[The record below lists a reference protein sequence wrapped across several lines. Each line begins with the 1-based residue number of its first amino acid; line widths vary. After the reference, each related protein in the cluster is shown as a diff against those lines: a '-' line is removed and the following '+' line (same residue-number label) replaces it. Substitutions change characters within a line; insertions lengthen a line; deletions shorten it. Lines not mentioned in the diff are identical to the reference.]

1 MKAFVT
7 GATGFVGSHV
17 ARLLA
22 EQGADLRL
30 LVRAGSRRE
39 NLAGLHADLVVGDL
53 TDPASLRKGMEG
65 CEAVFHRG
73 CRLSPVDSRSASDV
87 CGQRGWHRRRDRGG
101 TGGRGAPDRLLLLGG
116 HAGIWL

>member
-1 MKAFVT
+1 MLSERRIVKTFVT

-39 NLAGLHADLVVGDL
+39 NLDGL
-53 TDPASLRKGMEG
+53 
-65 CEAVFHRG
+65 
-73 CRLSPVDSRSASDV
+73 
-87 CGQRGWHRRRDRGG
+87 
-101 TGGRGAPDRLLLLGG
+101 AP
-116 HAGIWL
+116 ISWLAI